1 MKEIILYTYGYLVFF
16 YSMAL
21 MLSYVMLIWLSY
33 IEQKRSAHVMSDP
46 YVKKILE
53 RSPYVPG
60 VSIIAPA
67 YNEEQ
72 TIINN
77 VNSLLSQDYPK
88 FEVIIV
94 NDGSKDNTLQEMI
107 DYFELTEIPFHY
119 RQRILAKPFKR
130 MFISRKKEY
139 FRLRVVDKVNG
150 GTKADPVNAGLNV
163 AKYPYFINT
172 DVDCI
177 LAKNAILK
185 CIRPMIEK
193 NNVIAVSGVMNM
205 SNACVVEKGEM
216 VEYRIPW
223 SPIPLFQTL
232 EYMRSFMVGKMGW
245 SAINAMPNVSGGY
258 GMFDTEVAIAAGGYS
273 ADSLA
278 EDMDMIIR
286 MIGYCCDF
294 NRKYRV
300 VQIPDTCCWTEGP
313 ASIKQLYHQRARW
326 GHGLIQTF
334 GKYYRM
340 IFKKKY
346 RQLGLITLPYLLIF
360 EFISPLIELI
370 GVITFAYL
378 AMTGG
383 VNWDTAWIIFLV
395 MYVFCIQ
402 LSFVV
407 VYYDYLQTKMAGFS
421 YIRLVVAALL
431 EPFIYHPM
439 IIIFSLRGYLRFI
452 MKQRIAWGE
461 MKRKGF
467 QNKQENT
474 HKDTTESNQHA
485 ENSTDNTQEKP
496 LLNDNNGSSNTNK
509 DISFD
514 L

>member
-313 ASIKQLYHQRARW
+313 ASIK
-326 GHGLIQTF
+326 
-334 GKYYRM
+334 
-340 IFKKKY
+340 
-346 RQLGLITLPYLLIF
+346 
-360 EFISPLIELI
+360 
-370 GVITFAYL
+370 
-378 AMTGG
+378 
-383 VNWDTAWIIFLV
+383 
-395 MYVFCIQ
+395 
-402 LSFVV
+402 
-407 VYYDYLQTKMAGFS
+407 
-421 YIRLVVAALL
+421 
-431 EPFIYHPM
+431 
-439 IIIFSLRGYLRFI
+439 
-452 MKQRIAWGE
+452 
-461 MKRKGF
+461 
-467 QNKQENT
+467 
-474 HKDTTESNQHA
+474 
-485 ENSTDNTQEKP
+485 
-496 LLNDNNGSSNTNK
+496 
-509 DISFD
+509 
-514 L
+514 

>member
-1 MKEIILYTYGYLVFF
+1 
-16 YSMAL
+16 
-21 MLSYVMLIWLSY
+21 
-33 IEQKRSAHVMSDP
+33 
-46 YVKKILE
+46 
-53 RSPYVPG
+53 
-60 VSIIAPA
+60 
-67 YNEEQ
+67 
-72 TIINN
+72 
-77 VNSLLSQDYPK
+77 
-88 FEVIIV
+88 
-94 NDGSKDNTLQEMI
+94 
-107 DYFELTEIPFHY
+107 
-119 RQRILAKPFKR
+119 
-130 MFISRKKEY
+130 
-139 FRLRVVDKVNG
+139 
-150 GTKADPVNAGLNV
+150 
-163 AKYPYFINT
+163 
-172 DVDCI
+172 
-177 LAKNAILK
+177 
-185 CIRPMIEK
+185 
-193 NNVIAVSGVMNM
+193 
-205 SNACVVEKGEM
+205 
-216 VEYRIPW
+216 
-223 SPIPLFQTL
+223 
-232 EYMRSFMVGKMGW
+232 
-245 SAINAMPNVSGGY
+245 
-258 GMFDTEVAIAAGGYS
+258 
-273 ADSLA
+273 
-278 EDMDMIIR
+278 
-286 MIGYCCDF
+286 
-294 NRKYRV
+294 
-300 VQIPDTCCWTEGP
+300 
-313 ASIKQLYHQRARW
+313 
-326 GHGLIQTF
+326 
-334 GKYYRM
+334 M